1 MNKNQKLVI
10 FIFIV
15 FVIII
20 LIFSINK
27 YFYRAAIHLYPNIDD
42 YKIFDNRV
50 INSGRCSKLPKS
62 QFYNKKKIP
71 YNYYKWI
78 EYFKTT
84 AFIVIKDGKIV
95 HESYYRGYN
104 DYSIS
109 NSFSVSKSIISLLIG
124 IAIDKGFIGDIN
136 DYVYKYYPPFN
147 NIYNRNLRIIDLLT
161 MSSGLNWDESYSN
174 IFSQTTKAYYG
185 DDLEKLIKDLKVVE
199 KPGNRFKYLSAN
211 TQILAYIL
219 NNATGKTLSEFAK
232 EELWG
237 PIEACGDAM
246 WSLDK
251 NYGTEKAFCCFNA
264 SATDFARI
272 GLLILNDGK
281 WKGKQIVS
289 RNYIDKIKTPASWLK
304 KEYGNDVVNDYSLHW
319 WIMQYHNKEVVY
331 ARGIQG
337 QYIFVVPDKKLV
349 VVRLGEKKSSLR
361 SGNLPSDIYIWLNL
375 AYSLI

>member
-109 NSFSVSKSIISLLIG
+109 NSF
-124 IAIDKGFIGDIN
+124 
-136 DYVYKYYPPFN
+136 
-147 NIYNRNLRIIDLLT
+147 RNV
-161 MSSGLNWDESYSN
+161 LN
-174 IFSQTTKAYYG
+174 
-185 DDLEKLIKDLKVVE
+185 
-199 KPGNRFKYLSAN
+199 
-211 TQILAYIL
+211 
-219 NNATGKTLSEFAK
+219 
-232 EELWG
+232 
-237 PIEACGDAM
+237 
-246 WSLDK
+246 
-251 NYGTEKAFCCFNA
+251 
-264 SATDFARI
+264 
-272 GLLILNDGK
+272 
-281 WKGKQIVS
+281 
-289 RNYIDKIKTPASWLK
+289 
-304 KEYGNDVVNDYSLHW
+304 
-319 WIMQYHNKEVVY
+319 
-331 ARGIQG
+331 
-337 QYIFVVPDKKLV
+337 
-349 VVRLGEKKSSLR
+349 
-361 SGNLPSDIYIWLNL
+361 
-375 AYSLI
+375 